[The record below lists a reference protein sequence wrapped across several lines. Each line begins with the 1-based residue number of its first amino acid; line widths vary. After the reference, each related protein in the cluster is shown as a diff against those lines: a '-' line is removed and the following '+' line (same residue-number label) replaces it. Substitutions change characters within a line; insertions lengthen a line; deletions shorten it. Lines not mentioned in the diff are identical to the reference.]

1 MGRPPGALSLP
12 LQLCT
17 PGACPS
23 DPSDPSPDPRGAAR
37 AEGTPSPG
45 RGRRP
50 LLRVG
55 APSRRN
61 WQRRLVSEAAP
72 SRGFPQRQASPSQPS
87 RGGDAPGPTPTP
99 AGRASPVAEC
109 QVAGVTQP
117 IPCGGQ
123 LPARQPSTPRANT
136 CTGPSVAVEEE
147 AAVQRDPTRRGA
159 RGGTQLIRG
168 RSKSTSAGGPA
179 PCCRAPEFQSSGQ
192 GRGRRGGD
200 GAGPRGAPPDM
211 GVGAVAADLTAVL
224 PGLDC
229 TGPPLSPRAQ
239 SPTGPG
245 PAPQQEEATEPSG
258 AQSQAAGNPASPRG
272 HLLCPG
278 RRTHR
283 VREPQTQSQTWAWVL
298 PHHPLKVLILAQTR
312 CAEGH
317 PGRPPHGAGAGTRRS
332 GHAAG
337 APQRQRGIGVAP
349 APCGPTQRARGRLAA
364 QTVAALESR
373 AAPPP

>member
-50 LLRVG
+50 LLQVG
-55 APSRRN
+55 APSRRT

-72 SRGFPQRQASPSQPS
+72 YWGFPQRQASPSQPS

-123 LPARQPSTPRANT
+123 LPTRQPSTPQANT
-136 CTGPSVAVEEE
+136 CTGPSVTVEEE

-179 PCCRAPEFQSSGQ
+179 PCCRAPEF
-192 GRGRRGGD
+192 RGGD

-211 GVGAVAADLTAVL
+211 GVGAVAADPTAVL

-229 TGPPLSPRAQ
+229 TGPPLSPCAQ

-258 AQSQAAGNPASPRG
+258 AQSQAAGSPASPRG

-283 VREPQTQSQTWAWVL
+283 VREPQTRSQTWARVL
-298 PHHPLKVLILAQTR
+298 PHHPLKVIILAQTR

-364 QTVAALESR
+364 ETVAALESR